1 MCLYLFKRKSTY
13 YYRIR
18 IPVDLIEHFN
28 GKALFVKS
36 LKTKDLNSA
45 KVVAARLNSQVQ
57 NSFALIRAQGFDLVL
72 PQESQ
77 GKSSL
82 NFSKLIKMY
91 ITEKSSGWTQRTT
104 DDFTQRLSVLLKLM
118 GDVAVG
124 TINREICV
132 ACRDTL
138 SRLPAYFS
146 TKNVYKGKSIK
157 ALIGIDA
164 PKLSIKTVNMYIVL
178 LSSVFKWGTKHGYMQ
193 KNPAEGLLVAD
204 KTQVN
209 EERKAYTKADIKV
222 IFNALPN
229 SPSEMYWIP
238 RIARYSGMRLEEI
251 CQLHIADIKTVE
263 GVICFDVND
272 REGKS
277 LKTSASKRLV
287 PVHKVL
293 LEDLGFMSYVNSVG
307 NPRLWPNLQKDKY
320 GRYGKA
326 FGNRYG
332 KLNRKLISDT
342 KKCFHSYRHTV
353 ADSLRQLGVNE
364 TLIIELLG
372 HDDLHITTGRY
383 GKRYKP
389 VTLLEALSKL

>member
-146 TKNVYKGKSIK
+146 KRMFIR
-157 ALIGIDA
+157 A
-164 PKLSIKTVNMYIVL
+164 
-178 LSSVFKWGTKHGYMQ
+178 
-193 KNPAEGLLVAD
+193 NPSRLLLVS
-204 KTQVN
+204 T
-209 EERKAYTKADIKV
+209 
-222 IFNALPN
+222 P
-229 SPSEMYWIP
+229 PSF
-238 RIARYSGMRLEEI
+238 RLKPSI
-251 CQLHIADIKTVE
+251 CT
-263 GVICFDVND
+263 
-272 REGKS
+272 
-277 LKTSASKRLV
+277 
-287 PVHKVL
+287 
-293 LEDLGFMSYVNSVG
+293 
-307 NPRLWPNLQKDKY
+307 
-320 GRYGKA
+320 
-326 FGNRYG
+326 
-332 KLNRKLISDT
+332 
-342 KKCFHSYRHTV
+342 
-353 ADSLRQLGVNE
+353 
-364 TLIIELLG
+364 
-372 HDDLHITTGRY
+372 
-383 GKRYKP
+383 
-389 VTLLEALSKL
+389 